1 MCEITTAGRLQVQI
15 SFPSASLLIKQLN
28 GQKKVVLRVKSVK
41 EKGKD
46 VRAHT
51 QTRHVLELDPEIQ
64 YLAFRLTGIP
74 NNSARLI
81 SGAII
86 MFRRTSTSVL
96 QQKSQPS
103 CLLSFVSVSY
113 SLIKPERKLLE
124 PLSSPRFRDVKKTP
138 GGDGIRNRMSDR
150 RCTQT
155 MWSI

>member
-64 YLAFRLTGIP
+64 YLAFRLTDIP
-74 NNSARLI
+74 KQFSQIDFWCNHYVQTHVNICAAAEISAKL
-81 SGAII
+81 
-86 MFRRTSTSVL
+86 FTQL
-96 QQKSQPS
+96 
-103 CLLSFVSVSY
+103 CVSV
-113 SLIKPERKLLE
+113 I
-124 PLSSPRFRDVKKTP
+124 
-138 GGDGIRNRMSDR
+138 
-150 RCTQT
+150 
-155 MWSI
+155 